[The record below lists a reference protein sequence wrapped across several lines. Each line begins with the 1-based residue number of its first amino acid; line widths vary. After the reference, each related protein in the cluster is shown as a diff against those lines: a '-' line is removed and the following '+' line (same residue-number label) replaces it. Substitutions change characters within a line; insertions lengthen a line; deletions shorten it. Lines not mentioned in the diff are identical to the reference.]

1 MYADLHFYN
10 SLYTPTFCSVLFSIY
25 FLFCLTIAG
34 LRLPL
39 TKEIQERKDN
49 LINRQT
55 AAERGCAL
63 RAIFIRL
70 LRK

>member
-1 MYADLHFYN
+1 MPIYTFTILCTLLLLLCFI
-10 SLYTPTFCSVLFSIY
+10 LYLF
-25 FLFCLTIAG
+25 FALTIAG
-34 LRLPL
+34 LCLPL
-39 TKEIQERKDN
+39 TKIIQERKDN

-55 AAERGCAL
+55 AAERECAL